1 MAALMVELGD
11 NSESEGQKPTK
22 ACMWCRGKETED
34 GWKWKS
40 SELAQGIVLFLWPGL
55 LHGE

>member
-1 MAALMVELGD
+1 MAALMGELGD

-34 GWKWKS
+34 GWTWKS
-40 SELAQGIVLFLWPGL
+40 SELAQA
-55 LHGE
+55 